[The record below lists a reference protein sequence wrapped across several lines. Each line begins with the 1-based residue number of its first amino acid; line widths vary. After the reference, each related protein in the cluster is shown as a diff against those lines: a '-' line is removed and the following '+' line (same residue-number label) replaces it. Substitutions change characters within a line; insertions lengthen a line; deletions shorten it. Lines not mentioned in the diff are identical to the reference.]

1 MGKSPIPKTRL
12 CNVFYML
19 GYRWAFYQRFIL
31 YQFTLMWFLL
41 KRMPRVK
48 CRGTIS
54 KQIPNSLD
62 RVDQQD
68 FVICCRIYSN
78 SKIWDPNQYWVV
90 IFQVLDLYEAWY
102 IYLRLKLDLLS
113 MILYKKTITNKKK
126 VLRQLLFM
134 FSSVLTQIWKSC
146 YFFFALS
153 STLVERRWWY
163 LVFTK
168 VFRHS
173 SQALHENEREFYRR
187 LTVWAIFI
195 SSIVSFLLLRIIFFL
210 AYALE

>member
-31 YQFTLMWFLL
+31 YQFTLMLFLL

-113 MILYKKTITNKKK
+113 MILYKKTIIKQKK

-163 LVFTK
+163 LQRYFDTQVK
-168 VFRHS
+168 PYMRVN
-173 SQALHENEREFYRR
+173 EN
-187 LTVWAIFI
+187 FI
-195 SSIVSFLLLRIIFFL
+195 EDLQCEQFLLAQLFCSYFF
-210 AYALE
+210 ESFSFWPMP

>member
-31 YQFTLMWFLL
+31 YQFTLMLFLL

-68 FVICCRIYSN
+68 FVICCQIYSN

-113 MILYKKTITNKKK
+113 MILYKKTIIKQKK

-163 LVFTK
+163 LQRYFDTQVK
-168 VFRHS
+168 PYMRVN
-173 SQALHENEREFYRR
+173 EN
-187 LTVWAIFI
+187 FI
-195 SSIVSFLLLRIIFFL
+195 EDLQCEQFLLAQLFCSYFF
-210 AYALE
+210 ESFSFWPMP

>member
-31 YQFTLMWFLL
+31 YQFTLMLFLL

-113 MILYKKTITNKKK
+113 MILYKDNNKQKK

-153 STLVERRWWY
+153 STLIERRWWY
-163 LVFTK
+163 LQRYFDTQVK
-168 VFRHS
+168 PYMRVN
-173 SQALHENEREFYRR
+173 EN
-187 LTVWAIFI
+187 FI
-195 SSIVSFLLLRIIFFL
+195 EDLQCEQFLSAQLFCSYFFESFSFWPMP
-210 AYALE
+210 

>member
-31 YQFTLMWFLL
+31 YQFTLMLFLL

-113 MILYKKTITNKKK
+113 MILYKKTIIKQKK

-163 LVFTK
+163 LQRYFDTQVK
-168 VFRHS
+168 PYMRVN
-173 SQALHENEREFYRR
+173 EN
-187 LTVWAIFI
+187 FI
-195 SSIVSFLLLRIIFFL
+195 EDLQCEQFLLAQLFCSYFF
-210 AYALE
+210 ESFSFWHMP